1 MKCLFLTQGSSLG
14 MFYGLG
20 QKLSNGDEHGFVIAD
35 SWNYRSWL
43 QQHPNFENENHEI
56 LKEWEVTSNRNRQY
70 DLEWIQEKFT
80 KLNAPDLFNSII
92 SDRRLI
98 MGERATYV
106 QNYGRRFDDATL
118 YSILGSGIEEM
129 ESLFDKVCPEVV
141 VGFICVTFLDYIGYI
156 ISRARGIPYLNL
168 RTTRI
173 GNRITAASSLLDPSP
188 ELKKTFNEIYLDGS
202 AHLSEAKDYIFQIR
216 EGDGRY
222 EGVIQPSSKP
232 AQVISKR
239 KSLFLSATNFIYNL
253 IKYHTGPYAKDNHTP
268 GLVRP
273 LIYQTILN
281 PIRALRAESLL
292 SHNYVKTEDLKDQR
306 FAFFPLHTEP
316 EVSQLVYAQ
325 PLVNQ
330 IEIIRIIAYS
340 LPADML
346 LVIKE
351 HPWMVGKRR
360 LGAYKKLLDIP
371 RVRFASPALSAREFI
386 QKADLVTV
394 LTSSVGLEATILGK
408 PVLSFGHA
416 PFNVLPDRI
425 VLRAKDLLNLQNT
438 ILDFLTNYRSDEK
451 AILAYISAVIATSF
465 PANLYSVLLG
475 RKNVYSIGD
484 QSFESDIISLA
495 RHIRERLDL
504 QNKANP
510 ETHSVIS
517 QK

>member
-1 MKCLFLTQGSSLG
+1 M
-14 MFYGLG
+14 
-20 QKLSNGDEHGFVIAD
+20 
-35 SWNYRSWL
+35 
-43 QQHPNFENENHEI
+43 
-56 LKEWEVTSNRNRQY
+56 
-70 DLEWIQEKFT
+70 
-80 KLNAPDLFNSII
+80 
-92 SDRRLI
+92 
-98 MGERATYV
+98 
-106 QNYGRRFDDATL
+106 
-118 YSILGSGIEEM
+118 
-129 ESLFDKVCPEVV
+129 
-141 VGFICVTFLDYIGYI
+141 
-156 ISRARGIPYLNL
+156 
-168 RTTRI
+168 
-173 GNRITAASSLLDPSP
+173 
-188 ELKKTFNEIYLDGS
+188 
-202 AHLSEAKDYIFQIR
+202 
-216 EGDGRY
+216 
-222 EGVIQPSSKP
+222 
-232 AQVISKR
+232 
-239 KSLFLSATNFIYNL
+239 
-253 IKYHTGPYAKDNHTP
+253 
-268 GLVRP
+268 VRP

-386 QKADLVTV
+386 QKADLVT
-394 LTSSVGLEATILGK
+394 
-408 PVLSFGHA
+408 
-416 PFNVLPDRI
+416 
-425 VLRAKDLLNLQNT
+425 
-438 ILDFLTNYRSDEK
+438 
-451 AILAYISAVIATSF
+451 
-465 PANLYSVLLG
+465 ANLYSVLLG